1 MEIKKI
7 SKGTISKRK
16 DGKWIGQCIISY
28 DDNSKKRISVS
39 AKTELECSRKLS
51 IKKNEYI
58 YLAENESASNEQ
70 ENSKTTYIKYLLT
83 EWLSEKEKERISPK
97 TLSSYKYIIA
107 KHFKHFDEL
116 SPDEITT
123 SHILEFRNYCLEKLN
138 LSTGTYKKIHSII
151 NDSFKK
157 LIRTHIVETNPCEYI
172 KSVEVEEKEK
182 EIFTEKEINII
193 LNEAKIHDKKSK
205 RCKCMYPYILFALMT
220 GARRAEI
227 CALKWDD
234 INIKKMTC
242 SINKS
247 VVVLTG
253 HEYISTTKTK
263 KSRVVPINQKLLD
276 ELLKLKEY
284 KSEFVFP
291 DYRDKHKFISPRTI
305 SNTYIALQKRIGIKK
320 GIHVFRHTFISNAL
334 EKGLSLKLI
343 MQIVGHTNLST
354 TQRYWH
360 PESDKFDAV
369 RNLYIES

>member
-1 MEIKKI
+1 
-7 SKGTISKRK
+7 
-16 DGKWIGQCIISY
+16 
-28 DDNSKKRISVS
+28 
-39 AKTELECSRKLS
+39 
-51 IKKNEYI
+51 
-58 YLAENESASNEQ
+58 
-70 ENSKTTYIKYLLT
+70 
-83 EWLSEKEKERISPK
+83 
-97 TLSSYKYIIA
+97 
-107 KHFKHFDEL
+107 
-116 SPDEITT
+116 
-123 SHILEFRNYCLEKLN
+123 
-138 LSTGTYKKIHSII
+138 
-151 NDSFKK
+151 
-157 LIRTHIVETNPCEYI
+157 
-172 KSVEVEEKEK
+172 
-182 EIFTEKEINII
+182 
-193 LNEAKIHDKKSK
+193 
-205 RCKCMYPYILFALMT
+205 MT

-263 KSRVVPINQKLLD
+263 KSRVVPINRKLLD
-276 ELLKLKEY
+276 EILKLKQY
-284 KSEFVFP
+284 NSEFVFP
-291 DYRDKHKFISPRTI
+291 DYRDKKRFISPRTI
-305 SNTYIALQKRIGIKK
+305 SNTYIALQKRISIKK